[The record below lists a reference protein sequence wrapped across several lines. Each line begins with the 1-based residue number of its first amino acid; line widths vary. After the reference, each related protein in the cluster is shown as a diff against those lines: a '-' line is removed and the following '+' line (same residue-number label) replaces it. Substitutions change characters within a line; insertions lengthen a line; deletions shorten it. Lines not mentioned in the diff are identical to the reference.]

1 MKRLVT
7 TLGAGTLALMLSI
20 GARAE
25 GDPAVDAA
33 SIAAAKTAAEHE
45 AIARDYEA
53 EAAIAK
59 GRVTAHESMAR
70 IYRLGGTPKASHTA
84 RTARIRHCDRLVKQ
98 YRSTAEENIELAA
111 LHRQMAAR

>member
-1 MKRLVT
+1 MKRLLT
-7 TLGAGTLALMLSI
+7 MLGAGTVALMLST
-20 GARAE
+20 GASAK

-33 SIAAAKTAAEHE
+33 RIAAAKTAADHE
-45 AIARDYEA
+45 AIARDYQA
-53 EAAIAK
+53 EAAIAE

-70 IYRLGGTPKASHTA
+70 RYRLGGAPKASHIA
-84 RTARIRHCDRLVKQ
+84 RTARILHCDRLVKQ